1 MDRLAESGAPKAAR
15 PSLGRTVALR
25 LAATVAVVMLA
36 LAATRGLRPGDV
48 RRVLADADLTLLAV
62 ATPTLL
68 ALNLLFRGA
77 RFSPLVRALPI
88 RTEPATYLELTGSLL
103 VSQAANNVLPLRAG
117 ELVRTR
123 DLMRRGYALGD
134 VAFAY
139 FTDKV
144 VELVSITIWAAP
156 LVFTGFVRTSA
167 LLGPL
172 VVIMVVVGLLV
183 VVAYRVRT
191 LEKLR
196 ARLGRYA
203 REPGL
208 LVRSL
213 AASLAAD
220 ASDLAL
226 IAACLSAVGIAPGWR
241 EALGVFVG
249 VNLALAVPST
259 PGQVG
264 AFEAGAVLALVA
276 LGVPQDR
283 AVAFALVYRVVQWV
297 PVTAVGWLVSLVRR
311 PIRAGATEPAQ
322 PGP

>member
-1 MDRLAESGAPKAAR
+1 MDRLDADPASKPVR
-15 PSLGRTVALR
+15 PFVGRALALR
-25 LAATVAVVMLA
+25 VAVAVGVVLLA
-36 LAATRGLRPGDV
+36 VLATRGLRLRDV
-48 RRVLADADLTLLAV
+48 QRVLVDADLTLLVV

-68 ALNLLFRGA
+68 GLNLLLRGA
-77 RFSPLVRALPI
+77 RFAPLVRALPI
-88 RTEPATYLELTGSLL
+88 RTEPASYLELTGSLL
-103 VSQAANNVLPLRAG
+103 ISQAANNVLPLRAG

-123 DLMRRGYALGD
+123 DLLRRGYALGD

-144 VELVSITIWAAP
+144 VELVSITLWAAP
-156 LVFTGFVRTSA
+156 LAFAGLVHTSA
-167 LLGPL
+167 LVGPL
-172 VVIMVVVGLLV
+172 VVIALAVALLV
-183 VVAYRVRT
+183 AIAKRVRA
-191 LEKLR
+191 LETLR

-203 REPGL
+203 REPAL
-208 LVRSL
+208 LGRSL
-213 AASLAAD
+213 IASLAAD

-241 EALGVFVG
+241 EVLGVFVG
-249 VNLALAVPST
+249 VNLALAIPST

-276 LGVPQDR
+276 FGIPQDR

-311 PIRAGATEPAQ
+311 PIGVGATGPAR
-322 PGP
+322 PAP